1 MQLLQQL
8 RQQQLIR
15 PLDTQFARFIR
26 DEELS
31 ISGQAEV
38 NDALPLLAA
47 LVSLQ
52 LGRGEV
58 CLPLNGWGV
67 LMENWPSVLRKP
79 AEQLLQGLCENTLIG
94 FSVITDGAQEAPLV
108 LSSGRLYLYRYWLYE
123 TDVAARIQQLAAPIP
138 LNRDSIKAGLRRL
151 FIDRLAGEIDWQ
163 QIAVAIAISRRFSV
177 ISGGPGTGKT
187 TTVARL
193 LALYA
198 ESFSQQ
204 MQRAPLIKLAAP
216 TGKAAARLSESLA
229 GAREGLPVSDAICA
243 MIPNQAVTL
252 HRLLGP
258 RPDSKNFRHNAENP
272 LHLDLLVVD
281 EASMIDLPMIYRL
294 LSALPPHAQLIM
306 IGDRDQLAS
315 VEAGSVLGDICSW
328 DNQAGVSVQAS
339 DSEVSTGLCYRP
351 AQLEYLQEVCE
362 LPAPVSAPGSSSIS
376 DALAL
381 LRRSYRFDESSG
393 IGYLARAVNRGD
405 GLQAMQLFD
414 QPWEDI
420 RFMALSDEGYEEMV
434 SEVCAGY
441 AVYLKQ
447 LQQRSEPRLLL
458 KAFNQIQLLA
468 VVRQGIYGV
477 DGLNQAVEEHL
488 QRQRLISLTGDWYI
502 GRPVMIIRNDYQ
514 LGLFNGDIGITVA
527 DEDGRLR
534 VWFELSDG
542 EMKGVLPGRL
552 PEHETVYAMT
562 VHKSQGSEF
571 DQVVMILPAED
582 TPLLTRELIYTGITR
597 AKSKFALQAT
607 PQAFIKGSHRRTERA
622 SGLSWRLWQATGAS
636 ATEI

>member
-15 PLDTQFARFIR
+15 PLDVQFARFIR

-31 ISGQAEV
+31 ISGQTEV
-38 NDALPLLAA
+38 DEALPLLAA

-58 CLPLNGWGV
+58 CLPLNGWGP
-67 LMENWPSVLRKP
+67 LMESWPSVLRKP
-79 AEQLLQGLCENTLIG
+79 AGQFLQRLSETALID

-108 LSSGRLYLYRYWLYE
+108 LSNGRLYLYRYWRYE
-123 TDVAARIQQLAAPIP
+123 TEVAGRIQQLTAPFP

-151 FIDRLAGEIDWQ
+151 FTNRVAGEIDWQ
-163 QIAVAIAISRRFSV
+163 QVAVAIAISRRFSV

-229 GAREGLPVSDAICA
+229 GAQTKLPISDGIRA

-294 LSALPPHAQLIM
+294 LAALPPKAQLIM

-315 VEAGSVLGDICSW
+315 VEAGSVLGDICAW
-328 DNQAGVSVQAS
+328 DNHEGGSDQVS
-339 DSEVSTGLCYRP
+339 EELPGLCYSP
-351 AQLEYLQEVCE
+351 EQLDYLQQVCE
-362 LPAPVSAPGSSSIS
+362 LPVPASEPGDRSVADS
-376 DALAL
+376 LAL
-381 LRRSYRFDESSG
+381 LRRSYRFDENSG
-393 IGYLARAVNRGD
+393 IGHLARAVNRGD
-405 GLQAMQLFD
+405 GLGATQLFD
-414 QPWEDI
+414 ESWNDI
-420 RFMALSDEGYEEMV
+420 HFMALSDVGYGEMV

-441 AVYLKQ
+441 SVYLKHLRQ
-447 LQQRSEPRLLL
+447 GSEPRLLL
-458 KAFNQIQLLA
+458 KAFNHIQLLA
-468 VVRQGIYGV
+468 VVRQGAYGV
-477 DGLNQAVEEHL
+477 DGLNQAVEERL
-488 QRQRLISLTGDWYI
+488 QRQGLISLSGSWYI
-502 GRPVMIIRNDYQ
+502 GRPVMITRNDYQ
-514 LGLFNGDIGITVA
+514 LGLYNGDIGITVA

-597 AKSKFALQAT
+597 ARSKFTLQAT
-607 PQAFIKGSHRRTERA
+607 PQALIRGSHRRTERA
-622 SGLSWRLWQATGAS
+622 SGLSWRLWQ
-636 ATEI
+636 

>member
-15 PLDTQFARFIR
+15 PLDIQFARFIR

-31 ISGQAEV
+31 ISGQADV
-38 NDALPLLAA
+38 SDALPLLAA

-58 CLPLNGWGV
+58 CLPLNEWGS
-67 LMENWPSVLRKP
+67 LMESWPSALRKP
-79 AEQLLQGLCENTLIG
+79 AELQLQDLSESALIDL
-94 FSVITDGAQEAPLV
+94 SVITDGQQEAPLV
-108 LSSGRLYLYRYWLYE
+108 LCNGRLYLYLYWLYE
-123 TDVAARIQQLAAPIP
+123 TDVAERIKHLAAPIP
-138 LNRDSIKAGLRRL
+138 LNRSRIKAGLKRL
-151 FIDRLAGEIDWQ
+151 FVDRSAGEIDWQ
-163 QIAVAIAISRRFSV
+163 QVAVAIAISRRFSV

-193 LALYA
+193 LALYI
-198 ESFSQQ
+198 ESFNQQ
-204 MQRAPLIKLAAP
+204 MQRVPQIKLAAP

-229 GAREGLPVSDAICA
+229 SAQQALPVSDAVRA

-258 RPDSKNFRHNAENP
+258 RPDSKNFRHNPENP

-294 LSALPPHAQLIM
+294 LSALPPQAQLIM

-315 VEAGSVLGDICSW
+315 VEAGSVLGDICAW
-328 DNQAGVSVQAS
+328 DNQEGVSAQAS
-339 DSEVSTGLCYRP
+339 GAEMSAGLCYRP
-351 AQLEYLQEVCE
+351 AQLDYLQEVCE
-362 LPAPVSAPGSSSIS
+362 LPTPASEPGNSPVS

-381 LRRSYRFDESSG
+381 LRRSYRFDQNSG
-393 IGYLARAVNRGD
+393 IGHLARAVNKGD
-405 GLQAMQLFD
+405 GLQAMQVFD
-414 QPWEDI
+414 QGWEDV
-420 RFMALSDEGYEEMV
+420 RFMALSEEGYGEMV

-441 AVYLKQ
+441 AVYLKL

-458 KAFNQIQLLA
+458 KAFNQMQLLA

-477 DGLNQAVEEHL
+477 DGLNQAVERNL
-488 QRQRLISLTGDWYI
+488 QQQRLISLTGDWYI
-502 GRPVMIIRNDYQ
+502 GRPVMITRNDYQ
-514 LGLFNGDIGITVA
+514 LGLYNGDIGITVA

-571 DQVVMILPAED
+571 DQVVMILPVED
-582 TPLLTRELIYTGITR
+582 SPLLTRELIYTGITR
-597 AKSKFALQAT
+597 AKSKFTLQAT
-607 PQAFIKGSHRRTERA
+607 SQAFIRGSRRRTARA
-622 SGLSWRLWQATGAS
+622 SGLSWRLWQSTGVS
-636 ATEI
+636 STES